1 VSQPGGEPPKKQP
14 GGKPYRVGVGMVLF
28 NRDGLVF
35 VGLRVDQT
43 QEAWQLP
50 QGGLDPGEE
59 PLAAAYRELAEEI
72 GTDKVE
78 LMAEIAD
85 WLTYDLPPALAAHVW
100 GGRFRGQRQKWFAF
114 RFHGRDSDID
124 LDANPG
130 THTREFSTW
139 KWAPIDQLP
148 QTIVDFKRPIYERL
162 VAEFRHLATT
172 PYR

>member
-1 VSQPGGEPPKKQP
+1 
-14 GGKPYRVGVGMVLF
+14 
-28 NRDGLVF
+28 
-35 VGLRVDQT
+35 
-43 QEAWQLP
+43 
-50 QGGLDPGEE
+50 
-59 PLAAAYRELAEEI
+59 
-72 GTDKVE
+72 
-78 LMAEIAD
+78 MAETAD
-85 WLTYDLPPALAAHVW
+85 WLTYDLPPALAAQVW

-114 RFHGRDSDID
+114 RFHGRDGDID